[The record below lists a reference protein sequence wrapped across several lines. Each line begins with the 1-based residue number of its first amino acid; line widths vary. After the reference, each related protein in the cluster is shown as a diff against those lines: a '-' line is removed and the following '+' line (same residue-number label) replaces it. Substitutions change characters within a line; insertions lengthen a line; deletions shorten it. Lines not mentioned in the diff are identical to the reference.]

1 MGKPKRNVSTAS
13 NGDNDELRNIVITA
27 MTDEHVIS
35 TIADKVANVISE
47 KFEKRFKEYERNLG
61 EKDRRIG
68 ELEAS
73 VSRMEERVDQQEQYS
88 RRTSIRVSG
97 IKEPVGIQGEDVS
110 RIVETILGKLNA
122 DLLPLTLA
130 DVNVAHRVGQRG
142 SANEPLTRP
151 RPIIVQFKC
160 YASKVSVMRSR
171 KQLRETMPDIYINED
186 LTRARAML
194 LYKARKAKR
203 EKGVADCWSF
213 DGRIIIKDVRGK
225 VHTIVNEVE
234 LAALC
239 G

>member
-1 MGKPKRNVSTAS
+1 MGKHKRNVSTAS

-61 EKDRRIG
+61 EKDRIG

-122 DLLPLTLA
+122 DLPPLT
-130 DVNVAHRVGQRG
+130 
-142 SANEPLTRP
+142 
-151 RPIIVQFKC
+151 
-160 YASKVSVMRSR
+160 YAKVV
-171 KQLRETMPDIYINED
+171 YG
-186 LTRARAML
+186 
-194 LYKARKAKR
+194 
-203 EKGVADCWSF
+203 GVAILLSCHDSF
-213 DGRIIIKDVRGK
+213 QYGLPITITSSYGGR
-225 VHTIVNEVE
+225 
-234 LAALC
+234 
-239 G
+239 

>member
-1 MGKPKRNVSTAS
+1 
-13 NGDNDELRNIVITA
+13 
-27 MTDEHVIS
+27 
-35 TIADKVANVISE
+35 
-47 KFEKRFKEYERNLG
+47 
-61 EKDRRIG
+61 
-68 ELEAS
+68 
-73 VSRMEERVDQQEQYS
+73 MEERVDQQEQYS

-97 IKEPVGIQGEDVS
+97 IKEPVGLQGEDVS
-110 RIVETILGKLNA
+110 NIVETIFGKLNA
-122 DLLPLTLA
+122 DLPPLTLA

-142 SANEPLTRP
+142 NPNEPQTRP

-160 YASKVSVMRSR
+160 YASKVSVMHSR

-186 LTRARAML
+186 LTRARATL

-203 EKGVADCWSF
+203 EKGIVDCWSF
-213 DGRIIIKDVRGK
+213 DGRIVIKDVRGK

>member
-47 KFEKRFKEYERNLG
+47 KIEKRFKEYERNLG

-122 DLLPLTLA
+122 DLPPLTLA

-142 SANEPLTRP
+142 SASEPQTRP

-186 LTRARAML
+186 LTRARATL